1 MELNIKEY
9 LAPILKWWWLIL
21 LTTAVA
27 GGTSYFASNEQ
38 EEAFR
43 ATTTLMVGNAFDSER
58 PVTSEISMAATLASF
73 YVDMANRNEVRR
85 ETAEALGLR
94 QLPSRIAVRQVD
106 DIFID
111 ITITDSNAE
120 RAQAVANE
128 LARQLILRTPSA
140 EEDDSFAVS
149 LLGDFENQIN
159 QTTTQIEL
167 KQQEI
172 ALAQSAQEISQLQ
185 DELRALESTKSQLTK
200 DYTSLLQSSGQS
212 ATNTISVLE
221 PALLPQRPIV
231 TSSSSMS
238 VVLTAAGIGLVLSA
252 TAAYVLE
259 YLDDTI
265 KTPETISRITGFNTL
280 AGIAEIRSDNK
291 LITFAQPKSPIS
303 EAFRVLRTALQFAI
317 VNDPSQKVFLV
328 SSAVPEEG
336 KSTTAANLAIVLAQA
351 GNKTLL
357 IDADLRRPSQHKVF
371 GLSNRRGLSDLL
383 IEISPDEDADDQPL
397 EVLERKM
404 QETQIQRLHLLTCGS
419 VPPNPSELLGSK
431 HMQRFLKVV
440 SDEYDFI
447 LLDSPPVLSV
457 TDATLLSARAD
468 GMIMVARA
476 GKSRRQYVK
485 MAAEKLRDVNANLL
499 GYVLN
504 ALAPRS
510 AGHRSY
516 YYYNDPY
523 YSVDEISDSD
533 DSGPSANGSD
543 EQSLTDKVKNRLA
556 GGQTA

>member
-9 LAPILKWWWLIL
+9 LAPVLKWWWLIV

-27 GGTSYFASNEQ
+27 GGTSFFASGEQ
-38 EEAFR
+38 EAVYS
-43 ATTTLMVGNAFDSER
+43 TKTTLMVGNAFGEDN
-58 PVTSEISMAATLASF
+58 PNTQQISISTTLAAF

-85 ETAEALGLR
+85 STSDALGLK
-94 QLPSRIAVRQVD
+94 QLPSKIAVRQVD

-111 ITITDSNAE
+111 ISVTDSNAV

-128 LARQLILRTPSA
+128 LARQLILRTPA
-140 EEDDSFAVS
+140 AEDDSTFADT
-149 LLGDFENQIN
+149 LLADFENQIN

-172 ALAQSAQEISQLQ
+172 ALAQSAREINQLQ
-185 DELRALESTKSQLTK
+185 EEMRELESTKSQLTK
-200 DYTSLLQSSGQS
+200 DYTSLLQSSGQGG
-212 ATNTISVLE
+212 TNTIQVIE
-221 PALLPQRPIV
+221 PAVLPQRPIV
-231 TSSSSMS
+231 TKSSAMS

-265 KTPETISRITGFNTL
+265 KTPDNITRLTGMSTL
-280 AGIAEIRSDNK
+280 AGIAEIRADNK
-291 LITFAQPKSPIS
+291 LITYAQPKSPIS
-303 EAFRVLRTALQFAI
+303 EAFRVLRTALQFSIA
-317 VNDPSQKVFLV
+317 NNPSHKIFLV

-357 IDADLRRPSQHKVF
+357 IDADLRRPSQHNVF
-371 GLSNRRGLSDLL
+371 GLSNRKGLSNLL
-383 IEISPDEDADDQPL
+383 AEISPDEDAEDKPL
-397 EVLERKM
+397 EILEGKL
-404 QETQIQRLHLLTCGS
+404 QETQIERLSLLSCGS

-431 HMQRFLKVV
+431 HMKRFLKVV
-440 SDEYDFI
+440 AESYDFI
-447 LLDSPPVLSV
+447 ILDSPPVLSV

-485 MAAEKLRDVNANLL
+485 AAAEKLKDVNANVI

-504 ALAPRS
+504 ALVPKS
-510 AGHRSY
+510 AGHKTY

-523 YSVDEISDSD
+523 YSSD
-533 DSGPSANGSD
+533 DISGPDEMEPSLNGT
-543 EQSLTDKVKNRLA
+543 EKEAMADKVKNRLI
-556 GGQTA
+556 GSQTA